1 MRKMS
6 ISVEP
11 SQILWRVNKSRGPD
25 VEMILP
31 LPIAVA
37 VESKNT
43 FGQVLEDFDQIIGY
57 RAAKKYDAVILRV
70 EKRVEGDREELK
82 LVLEQAGKLGIGVVV
97 NGYSYSPL
105 MGTEKVLAR
114 AHLDLASDPSEVVRR
129 MQSASQILK
138 MPLDKLFAFREF
150 FEVRSHE

>member
-1 MRKMS
+1 MTQ
-6 ISVEP
+6 VE
-11 SQILWRVNKSRGPD
+11 SFQILWRAKKSRGPD

-43 FGQVLEDFDQIIGY
+43 FGQALGDFDQIIGY
-57 RAAKKYDAVILRV
+57 RTAKKYDAVILRV
-70 EKRVEGDREELK
+70 ERWVERDREELE

-114 AHLDLASDPSEVVRR
+114 ACLDLASDPGELIRE
-129 MQSASQILK
+129 MQPAPQILR
-138 MPLDKLFAFREF
+138 MPLDRLLVFREF
-150 FEVRSHE
+150 FKVRSCG

>member
-1 MRKMS
+1 MS
-6 ISVEP
+6 ILVES
-11 SQILWRVNKSRGPD
+11 SQILWRVNKSWGPD

-43 FGQVLEDFDQIIGY
+43 FGQALEDFDQIIGY
-57 RAAKKYDAVILRV
+57 RAAKRYDAVILRV
-70 EKRVEGDREELK
+70 EKRVEGDRDELE

-114 AHLDLASDPSEVVRR
+114 ACLDLASDPSEVIRR
-129 MQSASQILK
+129 MQHASQILK
-138 MPLDKLFAFREF
+138 MPLDRLFVFREF
-150 FEVRSHE
+150 FEVRPHE